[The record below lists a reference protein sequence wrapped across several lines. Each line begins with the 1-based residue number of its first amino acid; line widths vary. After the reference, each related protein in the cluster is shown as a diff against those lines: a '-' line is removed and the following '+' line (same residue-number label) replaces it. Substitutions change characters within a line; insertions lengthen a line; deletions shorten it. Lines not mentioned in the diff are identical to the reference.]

1 MPTIERPSE
10 LAWVEEIQV
19 AARPPFIGDL
29 REIQRIGEVIGGEWI
44 FNRQGKGVHKI
55 LRKARLGQ
63 VD

>member
-10 LAWVEEIQV
+10 VAWVEEIQV

-44 FNRQGKGVHKI
+44 FDRQGIGLRKI

-63 VD
+63 LD